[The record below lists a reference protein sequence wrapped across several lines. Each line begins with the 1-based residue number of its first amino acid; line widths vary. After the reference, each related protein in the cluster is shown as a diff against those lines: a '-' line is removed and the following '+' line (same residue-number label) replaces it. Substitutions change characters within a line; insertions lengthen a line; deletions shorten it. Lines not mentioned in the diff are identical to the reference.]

1 MLSIGLTGGI
11 ACGKTTVAR
20 MFGELGCKL
29 INADLV
35 GHEVIRKPEPAY
47 YEIIE
52 AFGSVVVGKSGEIDR
67 TRLGSLVFSDCEKLP
82 LLNAIVHPRILERS
96 EYYIQKFKEDEPEA
110 IVIVEAALIYEMR
123 GEGRFQKIVAAWC
136 RPRQQIQRLRKNT
149 GLSIKEAQLR
159 ISSQMSSDEKKKR
172 ANYVIDCSRTLEV
185 TSRQV
190 EQVYRQLYRLTKTC
204 DSD

>member
-52 AFGSVVVGKSGEIDR
+52 AFGSHVVGKSGEIDR
-67 TRLGSLVFSDCEKLP
+67 TRLGSLVFSDREKLS
-82 LLNAIVHPRILERS
+82 LLNAIVHPRILECS
-96 EYYIQKFKEDEPEA
+96 EHYIRKFKEND
-110 IVIVEAALIYEMR
+110 VVVVNLSGR
-123 GEGRFQKIVAAWC
+123 GDKDLQ
-136 RPRQQIQRLRKNT
+136 
-149 GLSIKEAQLR
+149 
-159 ISSQMSSDEKKKR
+159 
-172 ANYVIDCSRTLEV
+172 NYIDYFKL
-185 TSRQV
+185 
-190 EQVYRQLYRLTKTC
+190 
-204 DSD
+204 